1 MQFGRPPKLTA
12 HQRREAVQRL
22 AEGAVQADL
31 ARTYGV
37 SQATISRLTGDRP
50 WVSLRCSDCACPER
64 LSHCVRLRAAMKS
77 LPPGVS
83 VELGRCVG

>member
-1 MQFGRPPKLTA
+1 
-12 HQRREAVQRL
+12 
-22 AEGAVQADL
+22 VQADL

-50 WVSLRCSDCACPER
+50 WVSLRCGDRACPER

-77 LPPGVS
+77 LPPRRQRGAGTMRRLIPRTRLAPRTRLVRES
-83 VELGRCVG
+83 A